1 MPRSRPANAVFLN
14 VPFDAEFRPLF
25 EALVFA
31 VIDCSFVPRCALET
45 SDGGHVRVEKITRI
59 IAGCDFG
66 VHDISR
72 TELDRISG
80 LPRFNMPF
88 ELGLFL
94 GAKRFG
100 SGRQRRKATLILD
113 RERFRFQSYLSD
125 IAGQD
130 IKAHGGRA
138 ELLIKAVRDWLR
150 DAAPRRSMPS
160 STVIAGRF
168 RQFQRDMPGLCGKL
182 RLDPDELTFNDH
194 TWVIR
199 QWLENNA

>member
-1 MPRSRPANAVFLN
+1 MPRSRPAKAVFLN
-14 VPFDAEFRPLF
+14 VPFDATFRPLF

-31 VIDCSFVPRCALET
+31 VTDCAFRPRCALEA
-45 SDGGHVRVEKITRI
+45 SDGGHVRVAKIHLI
-59 IAGCDFG
+59 IASCDFG

-72 TELDRISG
+72 TELDEKTK

-100 SGRQRRKATLILD
+100 NARQRRKSTLILD

-130 IKAHGGRA
+130 IKAHGDDPA
-138 ELLIKAVRDWLR
+138 LLIRAVRDWLR
-150 DAAPRRSMPS
+150 DAGPQRPMPS
-160 STVIAGRF
+160 STVIVGRYAQF
-168 RQFQRDMPGLCGKL
+168 RNDLPELCRKL
-182 RLDPDELTFNDH
+182 RLDPDELTFNDY
-194 TWVIR
+194 TRVIR
-199 QWLENNA
+199 RWLLDNV